1 MARTTFSGHEIIGV
15 LTDLG
20 YVPVSRE
27 GSHIRLRSENADTG
41 AVRLVDAPQHDEV
54 RIDIDDDAA
63 VTVALEHQERD
74 LSDVVADILDRGL

>member
-54 RIDIDDDAA
+54 RIDTLHSIADQCGAGDFHAWCEWID
-63 VTVALEHQERD
+63 EH
-74 LSDVVADILDRGL
+74 G